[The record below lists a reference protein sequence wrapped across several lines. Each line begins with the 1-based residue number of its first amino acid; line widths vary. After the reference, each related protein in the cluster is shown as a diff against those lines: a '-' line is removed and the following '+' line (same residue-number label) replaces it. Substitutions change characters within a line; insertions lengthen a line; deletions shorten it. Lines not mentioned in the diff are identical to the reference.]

1 MHEGALCAAL
11 LARVDGVARAEG
23 ALRVSRVRLRV
34 GPLAGVEPELLA
46 RAFALAR
53 AGTLAADAELA
64 IEMAPVRVRCGDCG
78 AESGAGPRHLRCGAC
93 GSPVTQLLSG
103 DELLLAGVDLV
114 APLPEEPAGVR

>member
-11 LARVDGVARAEG
+11 LARVEAVARAEG

-46 RAFALAR
+46 RAYAVAR
-53 AGTLAADAELA
+53 AGTLAADAALA
-64 IEMAPVRVRCGDCG
+64 IEASPVHVRCRDCG
-78 AESGAGPRHLRCGAC
+78 TEAAAAPGHLRCGAC
-93 GSPVTQLLSG
+93 GSAATQLLSG

-114 APLPEEPAGVR
+114 AAVDGGPDGVR